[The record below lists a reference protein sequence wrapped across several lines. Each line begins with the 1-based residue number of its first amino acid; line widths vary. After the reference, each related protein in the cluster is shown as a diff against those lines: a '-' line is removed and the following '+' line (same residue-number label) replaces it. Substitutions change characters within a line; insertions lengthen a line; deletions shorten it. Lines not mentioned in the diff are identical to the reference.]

1 MHWKAKY
8 PTQAAIDAKRDEL
21 GDIGFRRE
29 MLLQVVREEGQVV
42 LRKTEQLP
50 LTSSAKIASAYRLA
64 PDSLSRLA
72 ERRSRPNYCS
82 ADRRLQQPISS
93 CPPVDDRR
101 GCSLQPEPFVHWRGI
116 RSRRVRHPSRSLYT
130 PPAFGVLNCFD
141 LMKFQADAGAF
152 AVREL
157 DTRAFKRALDLV
169 DIANGGPLAFRL
181 RRSKYSPP
189 DTRPTGKSTID
200 HLSNSRACVTC
211 SPVSIC

>member
-1 MHWKAKY
+1 M
-8 PTQAAIDAKRDEL
+8 
-21 GDIGFRRE
+21 
-29 MLLQVVREEGQVV
+29 
-42 LRKTEQLP
+42 P

-64 PDSLSRLA
+64 PDSLTSPA

-93 CPPVDDRR
+93 CPPVDDR
-101 GCSLQPEPFVHWRGI
+101 ED
-116 RSRRVRHPSRSLYT
+116 VRFNRSLSCIGGGNDLGGFAILPDRFYA

-169 DIANGGPLAFRL
+169 DIANVGPLAFRL
-181 RRSKYSPP
+181 RRSKLLSA
-189 DTRPTGKSTID
+189 RHPTNGPNQQSTI
-200 HLSNSRACVTC
+200 
-211 SPVSIC
+211 